1 MDCIDT
7 FINLVNN
14 METKKY
20 KQQTSFGVK
29 MRIDLI
35 ELNKTQV
42 IVSCT
47 ICRAD
52 LIELL
57 YVKN

>member
-14 METKKY
+14 METKKDE
-20 KQQTSFGVK
+20 QQTLFGAK
-29 MRIDLI
+29 ISIDWIKLY
-35 ELNKTQV
+35 KTQV
-42 IVSCT
+42 TASCT
-47 ICRAD
+47 ICMAD